1 MGIRA
6 NGQYFL
12 GHFLFFL
19 FSSSVLDFF
28 VGHSSITSA
37 CAGAV
42 VLSHLSKNG
51 FKSAPKYNINTI
63 YCTVGKT

>member
-19 FSSSVLDFF
+19 FSSSVLYFF
-28 VGHSSITSA
+28 VGHSSIASA
-37 CAGAV
+37 CANRDQVFLNVMDSYG
-42 VLSHLSKNG
+42 
-51 FKSAPKYNINTI
+51 
-63 YCTVGKT
+63 